1 MNFSICFKYIFK
13 YLCISPPG
21 VLAPVYGVGL
31 LLTDSI
37 QDPTDRLVACE
48 VIHICAVSI
57 AAFHM
62 TVLLSGLIFRW
73 VLIRFSDRGLV
84 IKGRPELRLFNQLYW
99 VTFGTCCCLGISIF
113 TIVPFVRGNFE
124 DSIRGRKCM
133 LQPTETTTIGVN
145 RVMIRIAT
153 ALIAAAYALMLRFK
167 VSRYFSGVCP
177 KGHMSAIGRYNRNM
191 IGFNKNCWL
200 FFAWFMFALYMAVG
214 DALPIIFTNM
224 SPKVSFWIYNG
235 VRLAFIWLYIGLVL
249 PLSMKIPWK
258 VQTKKKSSPFYVRE
272 PEFPNMHYFPHYCPA
287 AQPPSPLLNQVL
299 HSPSIWTKNTDS
311 INSTIQTPTVL
322 NTPAITLSPDSLDR
336 ETFPSTR
343 KILVEPA
350 KHMDS
355 KHDGDN
361 QCYMSESILPSAET
375 LKTHEDM
382 HTDDEM
388 FAALQRIC
396 DNATGN

>member
-1 MNFSICFKYIFK
+1 
-13 YLCISPPG
+13 
-21 VLAPVYGVGL
+21 
-31 LLTDSI
+31 
-37 QDPTDRLVACE
+37 
-48 VIHICAVSI
+48 
-57 AAFHM
+57 
-62 TVLLSGLIFRW
+62 
-73 VLIRFSDRGLV
+73 
-84 IKGRPELRLFNQLYW
+84 
-99 VTFGTCCCLGISIF
+99 
-113 TIVPFVRGNFE
+113 VPFVRGNFE

-153 ALIAAAYALMLRFK
+153 AFIAAAYALMLRFK

-200 FFAWFMFALYMAVG
+200 FFAWIMFALYVAVG

-299 HSPSIWTKNTDS
+299 HSPSIWTKHNGPNYTN
-311 INSTIQTPTVL
+311 IVYE
-322 NTPAITLSPDSLDR
+322 TPAITLSPGPIKGLINVKPY
-336 ETFPSTR
+336 FPTTQVVSMNNSEWFASR
-343 KILVEPA
+343 QIRILLT
-350 KHMDS
+350 KH
-355 KHDGDN
+355 N
-361 QCYMSESILPSAET
+361 
-375 LKTHEDM
+375 
-382 HTDDEM
+382 
-388 FAALQRIC
+388 
-396 DNATGN
+396 

>member
-1 MNFSICFKYIFK
+1 M
-13 YLCISPPG
+13 
-21 VLAPVYGVGL
+21 LAPVYGVGL

-37 QDPTDRLVACE
+37 QDPKDRLVACE

-57 AAFHM
+57 AVFHK

-84 IKGRPELRLFNQLYW
+84 VKGRPELRLFNQLYW
-99 VTFGTCCCLGISIF
+99 VVFGTMCCFGISIF
-113 TIVPFVRGNFE
+113 IVVPLVTGNFE
-124 DSIRGRKCM
+124 DSIGVRKCM
-133 LQPTETTTIGVN
+133 LHQTETNNKGVN
-145 RVMIRIAT
+145 RVMIRNAISF
-153 ALIAAAYALMLRFK
+153 LPSVYMLMLWFK

-191 IGFNKNCWL
+191 FGFNKNCWL
-200 FFAWFMFALYMAVG
+200 ICVWAMFTAFMAVCET
-214 DALPIIFTNM
+214 LPIIFTSM
-224 SPKVSFWIYNG
+224 SPKVSFWIFNSG
-235 VRLAFIWLYIGLVL
+235 KLAVIWFFTGLVL

-299 HSPSIWTKNTDS
+299 HAPSIWTKNTDFN
-311 INSTIQTPTVL
+311 NSTIQTPTIS
-322 NTPAITLSPDSLDR
+322 NTPAITLLPDLLDR

-350 KHMDS
+350 IPI
-355 KHDGDN
+355 
-361 QCYMSESILPSAET
+361 YSIT
-375 LKTHEDM
+375 
-382 HTDDEM
+382 
-388 FAALQRIC
+388 
-396 DNATGN
+396 